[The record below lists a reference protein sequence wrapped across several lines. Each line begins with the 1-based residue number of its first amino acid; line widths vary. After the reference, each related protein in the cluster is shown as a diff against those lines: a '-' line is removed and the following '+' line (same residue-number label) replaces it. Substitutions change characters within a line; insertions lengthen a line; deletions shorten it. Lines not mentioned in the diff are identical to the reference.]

1 MQKIS
6 NGMLTIAQIKDIC
19 QAKDC
24 HLADGH
30 AEIELL
36 AFDSRNVLIPQKTLF
51 FAITTAKNDGHHYIA
66 ELWQQG
72 VKNFVITR
80 PVSEFSHFSDANFL
94 QVNNAVTALQQ
105 IAAYHRQQFSYPVV
119 GITGSNGK
127 TIVKEWLSQML
138 APEFHVVRN
147 PNSYNSQIG
156 VPLSV
161 WQMAPR
167 HNLAI
172 FEAGISQP
180 GEMERLAAVIQ
191 PTIGILTNIGAA
203 HNEFF
208 HNNEEKLIE
217 KTKLF
222 KDCQKVIYCSDNPLI
237 HNYFKQDERFK
248 GKTISWGRTE
258 DADYHIDFVNTTD
271 VHTVVSLNGQL
282 IDIPFSDAG
291 SIENALHSIVL
302 MLQLNF
308 TLPQIN
314 QKLHNLSAVSMRME
328 MIEGINNSVIIN
340 DTYSLDMSSLRIALD
355 FLNAQTQMIRKTVII
370 SDFEQAGNFDTEDY
384 QKIYK
389 LLINKGITRLIAVG
403 AGFYAHRTVFD
414 FPEQS
419 FYHNTDELLANLN
432 QEPFHQEVILVKAA
446 RSYRFE
452 KVVAALQ
459 YKTHQTVL
467 NVNLPAII
475 HNLSYYRSLLKPETK
490 MVAMVKAQSYGL
502 GDVELINE
510 LIYHHV
516 NYHAV
521 AYTDEGIR
529 LRKRNITKPII
540 VLGAEAH
547 SFEAMIAY
555 RLEPEIFNFHYLEQL
570 TELLEQHSDIE
581 LFKIHIKLDTG
592 MHRLGFDEG
601 DLPRLV
607 EFIQRH
613 PKLKVA
619 SIFSHLAA
627 AEDPDEDDF
636 TRGQIALFD
645 RMSSYL
651 IGQFDYPIL
660 RHILNSAGISRFP
673 EAQYDMV
680 RLGIGLYG
688 FSAVPQD
695 QAHLQNTVTLRTV
708 ITQVKTIPANET
720 IGYNRSYK
728 TLKESKI
735 AIIPIGYADGYP
747 RELGNGVGKVF
758 VAGRLVPIVGKICMD
773 MCMIDVTGLEV
784 KEGDEVIVYGDPN
797 PLDKVAASIH
807 RIPYE
812 LMTAISKRVQRIYIK
827 E

>member
-1 MQKIS
+1 MT
-6 NGMLTIAQIKDIC
+6 LAQIKDV
-19 QAKDC
+19 C
-24 HLADGH
+24 HPLNHHIVDEN
-30 AEIELL
+30 AEIEFL
-36 AFDSRNVLIPQKTLF
+36 AFDSRNILIPQKTLF
-51 FAITTAKNDGHHYIA
+51 FAITTAKDDGHHYIQ
-66 ELWQQG
+66 ELWKLG
-72 VKNFVITR
+72 VRNFIITQALA
-80 PVSEFSHFSDANFL
+80 EFSHFSDTNFL
-94 QVNNAVTALQQ
+94 QVENAITALQK
-105 IAAYHRQQFSYPVV
+105 IAAFHRKQFDYPVV

-161 WQMAPR
+161 WQMAKR

-180 GEMERLAAVIQ
+180 GEMEKLAAIIQ

-203 HNEFF
+203 HKEFF
-208 HNNEEKLIE
+208 QSIEEKLIE

-222 KDCQKVIYCSDNPLI
+222 QHCQKVIYNTDNPLI
-237 HNYFKQDERFK
+237 HNYFKQNKDFQ
-248 GKTISWGRTE
+248 GKTISWGHAE
-258 DADYHIDFVNTTD
+258 DADYHLDFVNTTD

-282 IDIPFSDAG
+282 IDIPFSDTG
-291 SIENALHSIVL
+291 SIENAMHAVVL
-302 MLQLNF
+302 MLLLDF

-314 QKLHNLSAVSMRME
+314 QKLQSLSAVSMRME

-355 FLNAQTQMIRKTVII
+355 FMNAQTQMIRKTVII
-370 SDFEQAGNFDTEDY
+370 SDFEQAGNLDTEDY
-384 QKIYK
+384 QNIYK

-403 AGFYAHRTVFD
+403 TGFYAHRSVFA

-419 FYHNTDELLANLN
+419 FYHTTEELLANLD
-432 QEPFHQEVILVKAA
+432 QEPFNQEVILLKAA

-510 LIYHHV
+510 LVYHHV
-516 NYHAV
+516 DYLAV
-521 AYTDEGIR
+521 AYTDEGVRFRRRSIS
-529 LRKRNITKPII
+529 KPII

-570 TELLEQHSDIE
+570 SELLSQHSDIE
-581 LFKIHIKLDTG
+581 SFPIHIKLDTG
-592 MHRLGFDEG
+592 MHRLGFDEA

-607 EFIQRH
+607 AFIQQH
-613 PKLKVA
+613 PKLKIA

-627 AEDPDEDDF
+627 AEDPNEDDF
-636 TRGQIALFD
+636 TRRQIALFD

-651 IGQFDYPIL
+651 ISQFDYPIL

-695 QAHLQNTVTLRTV
+695 QAQLQNTVTLRTV
-708 ITQVKTIPANET
+708 VTQVKTIPANET

-728 TLKESKI
+728 TLKDSKI

-747 RELGNGVGKVF
+747 RELGNGIGQVSI
-758 VAGRLVPIVGKICMD
+758 AGRLVPIVGKICMD
-773 MCMIDVTGLEV
+773 MCMVDVTGLEV
-784 KEGDEVIVYGDPN
+784 KEGDEVIVYGDAN

>member
-1 MQKIS
+1 MT
-6 NGMLTIAQIKDIC
+6 LAQIKDV
-19 QAKDC
+19 C
-24 HLADGH
+24 HPLNHHIVDENT
-30 AEIELL
+30 EIEFL
-36 AFDSRNVLIPQKTLF
+36 AFDSRNILIPQKTLF
-51 FAITTAKNDGHHYIA
+51 FAITTAKDDGHHYIQ
-66 ELWQQG
+66 ELWKLG
-72 VKNFVITR
+72 VRNFIITQ
-80 PVSEFSHFSDANFL
+80 PLAVFSHFSDTNFL
-94 QVNNAVTALQQ
+94 QVTNAVDALQK
-105 IAAYHRQQFSYPVV
+105 IAAAHREQFDYPVV

-161 WQMAPR
+161 WQMAKR

-180 GEMERLAAVIQ
+180 DEMENLAAIIQ
-191 PTIGILTNIGAA
+191 PTIGILTNIGSA
-203 HNEFF
+203 HKEFF
-208 HNNEEKLIE
+208 QSIEEKLIE

-222 KDCQKVIYCSDNPLI
+222 QHCQKVIYNTDNPLI
-237 HNYFKQDERFK
+237 HNYFKQNKDFQ
-248 GKTISWGRTE
+248 GKTISWGHAE
-258 DADYHIDFVNTTD
+258 DADYHLDFVNTTD

-282 IDIPFSDAG
+282 IDIPFSDTG
-291 SIENALHSIVL
+291 SIENAMHAVVL
-302 MLQLNF
+302 MLLLDF

-314 QKLHNLSAVSMRME
+314 QKLQSLSAVSMRME

-355 FLNAQTQMIRKTVII
+355 FMNAQTQMIRKTVII
-370 SDFEQAGNFDTEDY
+370 SDFEQAGNLDTEDY
-384 QKIYK
+384 QNIYK

-403 AGFYAHRTVFD
+403 TGFHAHRSVFA

-419 FYHNTDELLANLN
+419 FYHTTEELLANLD
-432 QEPFHQEVILVKAA
+432 QEPFNQEVILLKAA

-510 LIYHHV
+510 LVYHHV
-516 NYHAV
+516 DYLAV
-521 AYTDEGIR
+521 AYTDEGVRFRRRSIS
-529 LRKRNITKPII
+529 KPII

-570 TELLEQHSDIE
+570 SELLSQHSDIE
-581 LFKIHIKLDTG
+581 SFPIHIKLDTG
-592 MHRLGFDEG
+592 MHRLGFDEA
-601 DLPRLV
+601 DLPRLAA
-607 EFIQRH
+607 FIQQH
-613 PKLKVA
+613 PKLKIA

-627 AEDPDEDDF
+627 AEDPNEDDF
-636 TRGQIALFD
+636 TRRQIALFD

-651 IGQFDYPIL
+651 ISQFDYPIL

-695 QAHLQNTVTLRTV
+695 QAQLQNTVTLRTV
-708 ITQVKTIPANET
+708 VTQVKTIPANET

-747 RELGNGVGKVF
+747 RELGNGIGQVSI
-758 VAGRLVPIVGKICMD
+758 AGRLVPIVGKICMD
-773 MCMIDVTGLEV
+773 MCMVDVTGLDV
-784 KEGDEVIVYGDPN
+784 KEGDEVIVYGDAN

>member
-1 MQKIS
+1 
-6 NGMLTIAQIKDIC
+6 MLTLAQIKDIC
-19 QAKDC
+19 HPQRC
-24 HLADGH
+24 RLADENM
-30 AEIELL
+30 EIEFL
-36 AFDSRNVLIPQKTLF
+36 AFDSRNILIPQRTLF
-51 FAITTAKNDGHHYIA
+51 FAITTAKNDGHHYIP
-66 ELWQQG
+66 ELWKQG
-72 VKNFVITR
+72 VRNFIISKPITDFTQL
-80 PVSEFSHFSDANFL
+80 SEASFF
-94 QVNNAVTALQQ
+94 QVNDTVKAMQKL
-105 IAAYHRQQFSYPVV
+105 AAFHRQQFSYPVV

-138 APEFHVVRN
+138 APEFHVVKN

-161 WQMAPR
+161 WQMAER

-180 GEMERLAAVIQ
+180 GEMDNLAAVIQ

-203 HNEFF
+203 HKEFF
-208 HNNEEKLIE
+208 HSIEEKLIE

-222 KDCQKVIYCSDNPLI
+222 RTCKFVIYNSDNQLI
-237 HNYFKQDERFK
+237 DNYFKQNNEFK
-248 GKTISWGRTE
+248 GKTISWGHQE
-258 DADYHIDFVNTTD
+258 DANYHIDFINTTD
-271 VHTVVSLNGQL
+271 VHTVVSLNHEL

-291 SIENALHSIVL
+291 SVENALHATV
-302 MLQLNF
+302 MMMELNF
-308 TLPQIN
+308 TTAQIN
-314 QKLHNLSAVSMRME
+314 QKLQGLSAVSMRME
-328 MIEGINNSVIIN
+328 MIEGIHNSVLIN

-370 SDFEQAGNFDTEDY
+370 SDFEQAGNFTTEDY
-384 QKIYK
+384 QIIYK
-389 LLINKGITRLIAVG
+389 LLINKGITRMIAVG
-403 AGFYAHRTVFD
+403 EGFYSHRSVFA

-419 FYHNTDELLANLN
+419 FYHTTQELLGNLN
-432 QEPFHQEVILVKAA
+432 NEPFSEEVILLKAA

-452 KVVAALQ
+452 KIVAALQ
-459 YKTHQTVL
+459 YKTHQTVM
-467 NVNLPAII
+467 NVNLPALI

-510 LIYHHV
+510 LVYHHV
-516 NYHAV
+516 DFLAV

-529 LRKRNITKPII
+529 FRRRSITKPII

-555 RLEPEIFNFHYLEQL
+555 NLEPEIFNFHYLEDL
-570 TELLEQHSDIE
+570 ANLLAQHTDIKS
-581 LFKIHIKLDTG
+581 FNIHIKLDTG
-592 MHRLGFDEG
+592 MHRLGFDEA

-607 EFIQRH
+607 TFIQQH
-613 PKLKVA
+613 PQLKIR

-627 AEDPDEDDF
+627 AEDPNEDEF
-636 TRGQIALFD
+636 TRRQIALFEK
-645 RMSSYL
+645 MSSYL
-651 IGQFDYPIL
+651 ISQFDYPIL

-688 FSAVPQD
+688 FSSVPQD
-695 QAHLQNTVTLRTV
+695 HAQLQNTVTLKTIV
-708 ITQVKTIPANET
+708 TQVKTIPANET

-728 TLKESKI
+728 TLKNSKI

-747 RELGNGVGKVF
+747 RELGNGVGKVLI
-758 VAGRLVPIVGKICMD
+758 ADRLVPIVGKICMD
-773 MCMIDVTGLEV
+773 MCMVDVTGLPV
-784 KEGDEVIVYGDPN
+784 KEGDEVIVYGDQN

-812 LMTAISKRVQRIYIK
+812 LMTAVSKRVQRIYIK

>member
-1 MQKIS
+1 MT
-6 NGMLTIAQIKDIC
+6 LAQIKDVCLPLNHHIV
-19 QAKDC
+19 DEN
-24 HLADGH
+24 
-30 AEIELL
+30 AEIEFL
-36 AFDSRNVLIPQKTLF
+36 AFDSRNILIPQKTLF
-51 FAITTAKNDGHHYIA
+51 FAITTAKNDGHHYIP
-66 ELWQQG
+66 ELWKLG
-72 VKNFVITR
+72 IRNFIVTR
-80 PVSEFSHFSDANFL
+80 PLSEFSHFSNANFL
-94 QVNNAVTALQQ
+94 QVSNAITALQQ
-105 IAAYHRQQFSYPVV
+105 IAAYHRQQFNYPVV

-138 APEFHVVRN
+138 APEFHVVKN

-161 WQMAPR
+161 WQMAQR

-180 GEMERLAAVIQ
+180 GEMEKLATVIQ

-208 HNNEEKLIE
+208 HDNEEKLIE

-222 KDCQKVIYCSDNPLI
+222 HTCQYVIYNSDNQLI
-237 HNYFKQDERFK
+237 DTYFKQNDEFK
-248 GKTISWGRTE
+248 DKTISWGHQKDTN
-258 DADYHIDFVNTTD
+258 YHIDFVNTTD

-282 IDIPFSDAG
+282 FDIPFSDAG

-308 TLPQIN
+308 TLSQIN
-314 QKLHNLSAVSMRME
+314 QKLHNLSAISMRME

-355 FLNAQTQMIRKTVII
+355 FMNAQTQMIRKTVII
-370 SDFEQAGNFDTEDY
+370 SDFEQVGNLDTEDY
-384 QKIYK
+384 QDIYK

-403 AGFYAHRTVFD
+403 AGFYAHRSVFTL
-414 FPEQS
+414 PEQS
-419 FYHNTDELLANLN
+419 FYHTTEELLANLD
-432 QEPFHQEVILVKAA
+432 QEPFNQEVILLKAA

-516 NYHAV
+516 DYLAV
-521 AYTDEGIR
+521 AYTDEGVR
-529 LRKRNITKPII
+529 LRKRSISKPII

-570 TELLEQHSDIE
+570 TELLAQHTDIE
-581 LFKIHIKLDTG
+581 SFPIHIKLDTG
-592 MHRLGFDEG
+592 MHRLGFDEQ

-607 EFIQRH
+607 DFIQRH
-613 PKLKVA
+613 PQLKVA

-627 AEDPDEDDF
+627 AEDSNEDDF

-651 IGQFDYPIL
+651 VGQFDYPIL
-660 RHILNSAGISRFP
+660 RHILNSAGISRFS

-758 VAGRLVPIVGKICMD
+758 VAGQLAPIVGKICMD
-773 MCMIDVTGLEV
+773 MCMVDVTGLEV

-797 PLDKVAASIH
+797 PLNKVAASIH

>member
-1 MQKIS
+1 
-6 NGMLTIAQIKDIC
+6 MLTIAQIKDIC

-237 HNYFKQDERFK
+237 HNYFKQNERFK
-248 GKTISWGRTE
+248 GKTISWGHTE

-403 AGFYAHRTVFD
+403 AGFYAHRAVFD